1 MATTLAG
8 KIAFV
13 TGGGSGIGRAA
24 CKALA
29 KEGAKVIVTDQNI
42 KNAEDTVAS
51 LTGSDHVALNLDVS
65 ECESVETAFKN
76 IDSFY
81 TDPPTILI
89 NSAGVT
95 RDNFLLKL
103 SPIEF
108 QRVLQVN
115 LTGTF
120 LVTRTGVQKMLDATS
135 TAGASV
141 VNISSIIGKTGN
153 IGQCNYAASK
163 AGVEALTK
171 SAAMEFGKF
180 GIRVNAILPG
190 IIDTDMIKT
199 IPDEVKNMFLKRIPL
214 GRIGKA
220 EEVAELILFLS
231 SDRSAYVNG
240 ASIEITGG
248 LH

>member
-115 LTGTF
+115 LTG
-120 LVTRTGVQKMLDATS
+120 
-135 TAGASV
+135 
-141 VNISSIIGKTGN
+141 KTGN